1 MSREQT
7 CKKFRT
13 YWRKSQE
20 VSEQIRL
27 TVTHFLILNW
37 QKKVKRQGWD
47 CIFQKKKKGL
57 KSSELFYLLFCGC
70 NCIFFL
76 LYLSPSRLKLQQET
90 SNQRAFF
97 FLQRQNNSVVCCF
110 PFTCKYCPK
119 KTKILFQTIERDC
132 FGWRGECFRL
142 ARTMQTSKTFL
153 RTNIR
158 LDLTNIRLD
167 LTSSPFF
174 SWDFLVKRG

>member
-57 KSSELFYLLFCGC
+57 KSSELFYPLFCGC

-76 LYLSPSRLKLQQET
+76 LYLSPSRSKLQQEM

-97 FLQRQNNSVVCCF
+97 SSS
-110 PFTCKYCPK
+110 KG
-119 KTKILFQTIERDC
+119 KTTLLFVA
-132 FGWRGECFRL
+132 FRL
-142 ARTMQTSKTFL
+142 LVRIVQKKRTSFSK
-153 RTNIR
+153 R
-158 LDLTNIRLD
+158 LKGTALVNVENDFAQQGQYKRRRHFCGRILNLT
-167 LTSSPFF
+167 
-174 SWDFLVKRG
+174 

>member
-76 LYLSPSRLKLQQET
+76 LYLSPSRSKLQQET

-97 FLQRQNNSVVCCF
+97 SSKGKTTLLFVAFRLLVSVVQ
-110 PFTCKYCPK
+110 K
-119 KTKILFQTIERDC
+119 KRRSFSK
-132 FGWRGECFRL
+132 RL
-142 ARTMQTSKTFL
+142 KGTALVNVEDIFSKDNANVEDIF
-153 RTNIR
+153 
-158 LDLTNIRLD
+158 
-167 LTSSPFF
+167 SSPFF
-174 SWDFLVKRG
+174 SWDFPVKSG

>member
-1 MSREQT
+1 MRSVFVSREQT

-37 QKKVKRQGWD
+37 QKKVKRQGWNF
-47 CIFQKKKKGL
+47 IFQKKKKGL

-70 NCIFFL
+70 NCICFL
-76 LYLSPSRLKLQQET
+76 LYLSPSRSKLQQET

-97 FLQRQNNSVVCCF
+97 SS
-110 PFTCKYCPK
+110 KG
-119 KTKILFQTIERDC
+119 KTTLLFVA
-132 FGWRGECFRL
+132 FRL
-142 ARTMQTSKTFL
+142 LVSIVQKKRRSFSK
-153 RTNIR
+153 R
-158 LDLTNIRLD
+158 LKGTA
-167 LTSSPFF
+167 
-174 SWDFLVKRG
+174 LVNVENVFA

>member
-27 TVTHFLILNW
+27 TVTHFLILKW

-57 KSSELFYLLFCGC
+57 KSSELIYLLFCGC

-76 LYLSPSRLKLQQET
+76 LYLSPSRSKLQQET

-97 FLQRQNNSVVCCF
+97 SSKGKTTLLFLASRLLVSIVQ
-110 PFTCKYCPK
+110 K
-119 KTKILFQTIERDC
+119 KRKILFLPNDWKGLLWLT
-132 FGWRGECFRL
+132 WRMFSL
-142 ARTMQTSKTFL
+142 SKDNANVEDIFA
-153 RTNIR
+153 
-158 LDLTNIRLD
+158 D
-167 LTSSPFF
+167 
-174 SWDFLVKRG
+174 KY

>member
-1 MSREQT
+1 MFLCLESKQCRNFGHFEESHRRSLN
-7 CKKFRT
+7 KMK
-13 YWRKSQE
+13 
-20 VSEQIRL
+20 L

-76 LYLSPSRLKLQQET
+76 LYLSPSRSKLQQET

-97 FLQRQNNSVVCCF
+97 FLRRQNNSVVCCF

-119 KTKILFQTIERDC
+119 KKEDPFPNDWKGLLWLT
-132 FGWRGECFRL
+132 WRMFSL
-142 ARTMQTSKTFL
+142 SKDNANVEDIFA
-153 RTNIR
+153 
-158 LDLTNIRLD
+158 D
-167 LTSSPFF
+167 
-174 SWDFLVKRG
+174 KY

>member
-57 KSSELFYLLFCGC
+57 KSSELFYLLFCGF

-76 LYLSPSRLKLQQET
+76 LYLSPSRSKLQQET

-97 FLQRQNNSVVCCF
+97 FSS
-110 PFTCKYCPK
+110 KG
-119 KTKILFQTIERDC
+119 KTTLLFVA
-132 FGWRGECFRL
+132 FRL
-142 ARTMQTSKTFL
+142 LVSIVQKKKKNEDLFPNDWKGLLWLTWRMFWLSKDNANVEDIFA
-153 RTNIR
+153 
-158 LDLTNIRLD
+158 D
-167 LTSSPFF
+167 
-174 SWDFLVKRG
+174 KY

>member
-76 LYLSPSRLKLQQET
+76 LYLFPSRSKLQQET

-97 FLQRQNNSVVCCF
+97 FSS
-110 PFTCKYCPK
+110 KG
-119 KTKILFQTIERDC
+119 KTTLLFVA
-132 FGWRGECFRL
+132 FRL
-142 ARTMQTSKTFL
+142 LVSIVQKKGRSFSK
-153 RTNIR
+153 R
-158 LDLTNIRLD
+158 LKGTALVNVGN
-167 LTSSPFF
+167 
-174 SWDFLVKRG
+174 DFAQQGQYKRRRHFCG

>member
-20 VSEQIRL
+20 VSEQIKL
-27 TVTHFLILNW
+27 TVTPFLILNW

-57 KSSELFYLLFCGC
+57 KSSELIYLLFCGC

-76 LYLSPSRLKLQQET
+76 LYLSPSRSKLQQET

-97 FLQRQNNSVVCCF
+97 SS
-110 PFTCKYCPK
+110 KG
-119 KTKILFQTIERDC
+119 KTTLLFVA
-132 FGWRGECFRL
+132 FRL
-142 ARTMQTSKTFL
+142 LVSIVQKKRRSFSKRLKRTALVNVENDFAQQGQCKRWRHFCGQ
-153 RTNIR
+153 I
-158 LDLTNIRLD
+158 LDLT
-167 LTSSPFF
+167 
-174 SWDFLVKRG
+174 

>member
-76 LYLSPSRLKLQQET
+76 LYLSPSRSKLQQET

-97 FLQRQNNSVVCCF
+97 FLQRQNNSIVCCF

-119 KTKILFQTIERDC
+119 KKEDPFPNDWKGLLWLTWRMFSLSRDNAN
-132 FGWRGECFRL
+132 FEDIF
-142 ARTMQTSKTFL
+142 ADKY
-153 RTNIR
+153 
-158 LDLTNIRLD
+158 
-167 LTSSPFF
+167 
-174 SWDFLVKRG
+174 